1 MFSEHCRH
9 ASGTALVA
17 RVLGV
22 RGRGGR
28 WVPGWV
34 VPSRNVLMK
43 RRDFAHKGCLLDRA
57 GPRSCAQ
64 AAWSGSACKSR

>member
-1 MFSEHCRH
+1 MFSEHYPH

-22 RGRGGR
+22 RVRGGR

-34 VPSRNVLMK
+34 APSRNVLMK
-43 RRDFAHKGCLLDRA
+43 RRDFAYKGCLLGRA
-57 GPRSCAQ
+57 GLRSCAQ
-64 AAWSGSACKSR
+64 AAWFGADCKSR